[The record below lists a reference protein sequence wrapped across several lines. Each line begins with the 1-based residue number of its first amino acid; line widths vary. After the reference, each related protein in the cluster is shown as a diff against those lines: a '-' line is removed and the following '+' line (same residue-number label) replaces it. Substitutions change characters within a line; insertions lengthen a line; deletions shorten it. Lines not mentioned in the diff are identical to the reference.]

1 MRQSNVK
8 NMVVL
13 KNLPSNI
20 VEEAIVVLKANIKV
34 KQNEKIDKNG
44 VNGKR
49 KDEEEKISQ
58 KNIEKNK
65 DNNYILKEAEMLISN
80 YISKM
85 EQKNEQRKN
94 IEKTINKKC
103 KKMKKRIIMLSVIIF
118 LETILL
124 IIK

>member
-20 VEEAIVVLKANIKV
+20 VEEAIVVLKANIKI
-34 KQNEKIDKNG
+34 KQNEKIDKNR

-49 KDEEEKISQ
+49 KDEEEKINQ

-65 DNNYILKEAEMLISN
+65 DDNYILKEAEMLISN

>member
-20 VEEAIVVLKANIKV
+20 VEEAIVVLKANIKI
-34 KQNEKIDKNG
+34 KQNEKIDKNR

-49 KDEEEKISQ
+49 KDKEEKINQ

-65 DNNYILKEAEMLISN
+65 DDNYILKEAEMLISN

-103 KKMKKRIIMLSVIIF
+103 KKMKKRIIVLSIIIF

>member
-49 KDEEEKISQ
+49 KDEEEK
-58 KNIEKNK
+58 NNGKNK
-65 DNNYILKEAEMLISN
+65 DDNYILKEAEMLISN

-103 KKMKKRIIMLSVIIF
+103 KKMKKRIIVLSIIIF

>member
-49 KDEEEKISQ
+49 KDEEKKNNQ

-65 DNNYILKEAEMLISN
+65 GDNYILKEAEMLISN

-103 KKMKKRIIMLSVIIF
+103 KKMKKRIIVLSVIIF

>member
-20 VEEAIVVLKANIKV
+20 VEEAIVVLKANIKI
-34 KQNEKIDKNG
+34 KQNEKIDKNR

-49 KDEEEKISQ
+49 KDEEEKINQ

-65 DNNYILKEAEMLISN
+65 DDNYILKEAEMLISN

-85 EQKNEQRKN
+85 EQKNEQRKS
-94 IEKTINKKC
+94 IEKKVNQKY
-103 KKMKKRIIMLSVIIF
+103 KKMRKRIILLSIIIF

>member
-20 VEEAIVVLKANIKV
+20 VEEAIVVLKANIKI
-34 KQNEKIDKNG
+34 KQNEKIDKNR

-49 KDEEEKISQ
+49 KDEEEKINQ

-65 DNNYILKEAEMLISN
+65 DDNYILKEAEILISN

-94 IEKTINKKC
+94 IEKKVNQKY
-103 KKMKKRIIMLSVIIF
+103 KKMRKRIILLSIIIF